1 MFDDKMSGNAMNA
14 EIELKLFFLPI
25 YQESL
30 INKLDSLDNAVP
42 QGKRRLANGY
52 FDTPDLQLRQWDMG
66 LRVRGYDA
74 HREQTIKTAGQVV
87 GGIHSRPEYN
97 VTIQADSPDLSL
109 FPASIWPADADLAA
123 TQAQLTCI
131 FHTDFYRRA
140 WHVQIDNSLVEVA
153 LDIGEI
159 TANGQQEAL
168 CELEFELLSGD
179 TEALLK
185 LAMQVAS
192 VVPVRLGKASKA
204 QRGYRLAGK
213 AKPLDLTAL
222 EFLPLAEPRDSS
234 TQDLT
239 ANCQI
244 LLETALERWQLLES
258 MIAEESKPE
267 ACVALWWRMRAC
279 IRLLRMTLSQF
290 ELLNVTLSSQFM
302 SIEKQLDFIEQAQ
315 ALTALLGSQRGL
327 FAKLGQHA
335 QVKARL
341 MAQLSEIHLTE
352 RLHSLWQQTEY
363 GQLQLAIVEI
373 LLKVSAGEVDIS
385 NQPSLRQHADRAQQA
400 SWMAIVEVMPL
411 NTVMTTANYLQV
423 AAVLDESILVG
434 HAYGSLYEAKS
445 RDAFRAPW
453 QDLVLGIKTL
463 ACYRAVQDASREL
476 DIDLNEWLE
485 DKQQSLLF
493 AMESTRRNA
502 MQQQAYW

>member
-1 MFDDKMSGNAMNA
+1 MNA

-109 FPASIWPADADLAA
+109 FPASIWPVDTDLAA

-140 WHVQIDNSLVEVA
+140 WHVQIDNSVVEVA

-352 RLHSLWQQTEY
+352 RLLSLWQQTEY

-411 NTVMTTANYLQV
+411 NTVMTAANYLQV

-445 RDAFRAPW
+445 RNAFRAPW

>member
-1 MFDDKMSGNAMNA
+1 MNA

-131 FHTDFYRRA
+131 FHTDFYRRS
-140 WHVQIDNSLVEVA
+140 WHVQIDNSVVEVA

-290 ELLNVTLSSQFM
+290 ELLNVTLSSRFM

-352 RLHSLWQQTEY
+352 RLLSLWQQTEY

-411 NTVMTTANYLQV
+411 NTVMTSANYLQV

>member
-1 MFDDKMSGNAMNA
+1 MNA

-66 LRVRGYDA
+66 LRVRGYDG

-140 WHVQIDNSLVEVA
+140 WHVQIDNSVVEVA

-185 LAMQVAS
+185 LATQVAS

-290 ELLNVTLSSQFM
+290 GLLNVTLSSQFM

-315 ALTALLGSQRGL
+315 TLTALLGSQRGL

-352 RLHSLWQQTEY
+352 RLLSLWQQTEY

-385 NQPSLRQHADRAQQA
+385 NQPSLRQHADLAQQA

>member
-1 MFDDKMSGNAMNA
+1 MNA

-42 QGKRRLANGY
+42 QGQRRLANGY

-109 FPASIWPADADLAA
+109 FPAGIWPADADLAA

-140 WHVQIDNSLVEVA
+140 WHVQIDNSVVEVA

-352 RLHSLWQQTEY
+352 RLLSLWQQTEY

-411 NTVMTTANYLQV
+411 NTVMTSANYLQV

>member
-1 MFDDKMSGNAMNA
+1 MNA

-66 LRVRGYDA
+66 LRVRGYDG

-109 FPASIWPADADLAA
+109 FPASIWPVDADLAA

-140 WHVQIDNSLVEVA
+140 WHVQIDNSVVEVA

-185 LAMQVAS
+185 LATQVAS

-222 EFLPLAEPRDSS
+222 EFLPLAESRDSS

-315 ALTALLGSQRGL
+315 TLTALLGSQRGL

-352 RLHSLWQQTEY
+352 RLLSLWQQTEY

-385 NQPSLRQHADRAQQA
+385 NQPSLRQHADLAQQA

>member
-1 MFDDKMSGNAMNA
+1 MNA

-30 INKLDSLDNAVP
+30 INKLDSLDNVVP

-52 FDTPDLQLRQWDMG
+52 FDTPDLQLRQWNMG
-66 LRVRGYDA
+66 LRVRGYDG

-109 FPASIWPADADLAA
+109 FPASIWPVDADLAA

-140 WHVQIDNSLVEVA
+140 WHVQIDNSVVEVA

-213 AKPLDLTAL
+213 AKPLDLTEL

-463 ACYRAVQDASREL
+463 ACYRAVHDASREL

>member
-1 MFDDKMSGNAMNA
+1 MNA

-109 FPASIWPADADLAA
+109 FPASIWPVDADLAA

-140 WHVQIDNSLVEVA
+140 WHVQIDNSVVEVA

-463 ACYRAVQDASREL
+463 ACYRAVHDASREL

>member
-1 MFDDKMSGNAMNA
+1 MNA

-109 FPASIWPADADLAA
+109 FPASIWPVDTDLAA

-140 WHVQIDNSLVEVA
+140 WHVQIDNSVVEVA

-352 RLHSLWQQTEY
+352 RLLSLWQQTEY

>member
-1 MFDDKMSGNAMNA
+1 MNA

-109 FPASIWPADADLAA
+109 FPACIWPADADLAA

-140 WHVQIDNSLVEVA
+140 WHVKMDNSLVEVA

-222 EFLPLAEPRDSS
+222 EFLPLAESRDSS

-290 ELLNVTLSSQFM
+290 GLLNVTLSSQFM

-352 RLHSLWQQTEY
+352 RLLSLWQQTEY

>member
-1 MFDDKMSGNAMNA
+1 MNA

-140 WHVQIDNSLVEVA
+140 WHVQIDNSVVEVA

-185 LAMQVAS
+185 LATQVAS

-352 RLHSLWQQTEY
+352 RLLSLWQQTEY

-385 NQPSLRQHADRAQQA
+385 NQPSLRQHADSAQQA

>member
-1 MFDDKMSGNAMNA
+1 MNA

-140 WHVQIDNSLVEVA
+140 WHVQIDNSVVEVA

-185 LAMQVAS
+185 LATQVAS

-290 ELLNVTLSSQFM
+290 GLLNVTLSSQFM

-315 ALTALLGSQRGL
+315 TLTALLGSQRGL

-352 RLHSLWQQTEY
+352 RLLSLWQQTEY

-385 NQPSLRQHADRAQQA
+385 NQPSLRQHADLAQQA

>member
-1 MFDDKMSGNAMNA
+1 MNA

-42 QGKRRLANGY
+42 QGQRRLANGY

-97 VTIQADSPDLSL
+97 VTIQSDSPDLSL
-109 FPASIWPADADLAA
+109 FPTSIWPVDADLAA

-140 WHVQIDNSLVEVA
+140 WHVQIDNSVVEVA

-179 TEALLK
+179 TEVLLK

-213 AKPLDLTAL
+213 AKPLDLKAL
-222 EFLPLAEPRDSS
+222 EFLPLAESHDSS
-234 TQDLT
+234 SQDLS

-258 MIAEESKPE
+258 MIAEESDPE

-279 IRLLRMTLSQF
+279 IRLLRMTLNQF

-302 SIEKQLDFIEQAQ
+302 LIEKQLDFIEQAQ

-335 QVKARL
+335 QVKVRL
-341 MAQLSEIHLTE
+341 LAQLTEINLTG
-352 RLHSLWQQTEY
+352 RLLFLWQQTEY
-363 GQLQLAIVEI
+363 GQLQLAIVEL
-373 LLKVSAGEVDIS
+373 LLKISAGEVDIPH
-385 NQPSLRQHADRAQQA
+385 QPSLRQHADRAQQA
-400 SWMAIVEVMPL
+400 SWMAIIEVMPL
-411 NTVMTTANYLQV
+411 NSVMTAANYLQV
-423 AAVLDESILVG
+423 ATVLDASILVG

-453 QDLVLGIKTL
+453 QDLALGIKTL
-463 ACYRAVQDASREL
+463 ACYRALQDASREL
-476 DIDLNEWLE
+476 DINLAEWLE

-502 MQQQAYW
+502 MQQQVYW

>member
-1 MFDDKMSGNAMNA
+1 MNA

-42 QGKRRLANGY
+42 QGKRRLTNGY

-66 LRVRGYDA
+66 LRVRGYDG

-140 WHVQIDNSLVEVA
+140 WHVQIDNSVVEVA

-185 LAMQVAS
+185 LAIQVAS

-341 MAQLSEIHLTE
+341 MVQLSEIHLTE

-411 NTVMTTANYLQV
+411 NTVMTSANYLQV

>member
-1 MFDDKMSGNAMNA
+1 MNA

-140 WHVQIDNSLVEVA
+140 WHVQIDNSVVEVA

-192 VVPVRLGKASKA
+192 EVPVRLGKASKA

-222 EFLPLAEPRDSS
+222 EFLPLAESRDSS

-290 ELLNVTLSSQFM
+290 GLLNVTLSSQFM

-373 LLKVSAGEVDIS
+373 LLKVSADEVDIS

-463 ACYRAVQDASREL
+463 ACYRAVHDASREL

>member
-1 MFDDKMSGNAMNA
+1 MNA

-42 QGKRRLANGY
+42 QGQRRLANGY

-97 VTIQADSPDLSL
+97 VTIQSDSPDLSL
-109 FPASIWPADADLAA
+109 FPTSIWPVDADLAA

-140 WHVQIDNSLVEVA
+140 WHVQIDNSVVEVA

-213 AKPLDLTAL
+213 AKPLDLKAL
-222 EFLPLAEPRDSS
+222 EFLPLAESHDSS
-234 TQDLT
+234 SQDLS

-258 MIAEESKPE
+258 MIAEESDPE
-267 ACVALWWRMRAC
+267 ACVVLWWRMRAC
-279 IRLLRMTLSQF
+279 IRLLRMTLNQF

-302 SIEKQLDFIEQAQ
+302 LIEKQLDFIEQAQ

-341 MAQLSEIHLTE
+341 LAQLTEINLTE
-352 RLHSLWQQTEY
+352 RLLSLWQQTEY
-363 GQLQLAIVEI
+363 GQLQLAIVEL
-373 LLKVSAGEVDIS
+373 LLKISAGEVDITH
-385 NQPSLRQHADRAQQA
+385 QPSLRQHADRAQQA
-400 SWMAIVEVMPL
+400 SWMAIIEVMPL
-411 NTVMTTANYLQV
+411 NSVMTAANYLQV
-423 AAVLDESILVG
+423 ATVLDASILVG

-453 QDLVLGIKTL
+453 QDLALGIKTL
-463 ACYRAVQDASREL
+463 ACYRALQDASREL
-476 DIDLNEWLE
+476 DINLAEWLE

-502 MQQQAYW
+502 MQQQVYW

>member
-1 MFDDKMSGNAMNA
+1 MNA

-66 LRVRGYDA
+66 LRVRGYDG

-140 WHVQIDNSLVEVA
+140 WHVQIDNSVVEVA

-185 LAMQVAS
+185 LATQVAS

-352 RLHSLWQQTEY
+352 RLLSLWQQTEY

>member
-1 MFDDKMSGNAMNA
+1 MNA

-109 FPASIWPADADLAA
+109 FPASIWPVDADLAA

-140 WHVQIDNSLVEVA
+140 WHVQIDNSVVEVA

-185 LAMQVAS
+185 LATQVAS

-463 ACYRAVQDASREL
+463 ACYRAVHDASREL

>member
-1 MFDDKMSGNAMNA
+1 MNA

-109 FPASIWPADADLAA
+109 FPASIWPVDADLAA

-140 WHVQIDNSLVEVA
+140 WHVQIDNSVVEVA

-352 RLHSLWQQTEY
+352 RLLSLWQQTEY

-385 NQPSLRQHADRAQQA
+385 NQPSLRQHADLAQQA

-411 NTVMTTANYLQV
+411 NTVMTAANYLQV

-485 DKQQSLLF
+485 EKQQSLLF

>member
-1 MFDDKMSGNAMNA
+1 MNA

-42 QGKRRLANGY
+42 QGRRRLANGY

-66 LRVRGYDA
+66 LRVRGYDG

-140 WHVQIDNSLVEVA
+140 WHVQIDNSVVEVA

-185 LAMQVAS
+185 LATQVAS

-290 ELLNVTLSSQFM
+290 GLLNVTLSSQFM

-352 RLHSLWQQTEY
+352 RLLSLWQQTEY

-476 DIDLNEWLE
+476 EIDLNEWLE

>member
-109 FPASIWPADADLAA
+109 FPASIWPVDADLAA

-140 WHVQIDNSLVEVA
+140 WHVQIDNSVVEVA

-185 LAMQVAS
+185 LATQVAS

-290 ELLNVTLSSQFM
+290 GLLNVTLSSQFM

-352 RLHSLWQQTEY
+352 RLLSLWQQTEY

-385 NQPSLRQHADRAQQA
+385 NQPSLRQHADLAQQA

-411 NTVMTTANYLQV
+411 NTVMTAANYLQV

-445 RDAFRAPW
+445 RNAFRAPW

-463 ACYRAVQDASREL
+463 ACYRAVHDASREL

>member
-1 MFDDKMSGNAMNA
+1 MNA

-109 FPASIWPADADLAA
+109 FPASIWPANADLAA

-140 WHVQIDNSLVEVA
+140 WHVQIDNSVVEVA

-213 AKPLDLTAL
+213 AKPLDLNAL
-222 EFLPLAEPRDSS
+222 EFLPLTESHDSS
-234 TQDLT
+234 SQELS

-258 MIAEESKPE
+258 MIAEESEPE

-290 ELLNVTLSSQFM
+290 KLLNVKLSSQFM

-335 QVKARL
+335 QVNARL
-341 MAQLSEIHLTE
+341 MVQLTE
-352 RLHSLWQQTEY
+352 MNLKGRLLSLWQQTEY
-363 GQLQLAIVEI
+363 GQLQLAIVEL
-373 LLKVSAGEVDIS
+373 LLKISAGEVDIS
-385 NQPSLRQHADRAQQA
+385 HQPSLRQHADRAQQA
-400 SWMAIVEVMPL
+400 SWVAILDVMPL
-411 NTVMTTANYLQV
+411 NSVMTSANYLQV

-463 ACYRAVQDASREL
+463 ACYRAVQDASRAL
-476 DIDLNEWLE
+476 DIDLTEWLE

>member
-1 MFDDKMSGNAMNA
+1 MNA

-42 QGKRRLANGY
+42 QGQRRLANGY
-52 FDTPDLQLRQWDMG
+52 FDTSDLQLRQWDMG

-97 VTIQADSPDLSL
+97 VTIQSDSPDLSL
-109 FPASIWPADADLAA
+109 FPTSIWPADADLAA

-140 WHVQIDNSLVEVA
+140 WHVQIDNSVVEVA

-213 AKPLDLTAL
+213 AKPLDLKAL
-222 EFLPLAEPRDSS
+222 EFLPLAESHDSS
-234 TQDLT
+234 LDLS

-244 LLETALERWQLLES
+244 LLETAIERWQLLES
-258 MIAEESKPE
+258 MIAEESDPE

-279 IRLLRMTLSQF
+279 IRLLRLTLNQF

-302 SIEKQLDFIEQAQ
+302 LIEKQLDFIEQAQ

-341 MAQLSEIHLTE
+341 LAQLTEINLTG
-352 RLHSLWQQTEY
+352 RLLSLWQQTEY
-363 GQLQLAIVEI
+363 GQLQLAIVEL
-373 LLKVSAGEVDIS
+373 LLKMSAGEVDITH
-385 NQPSLRQHADRAQQA
+385 QPSLRQHADRAQQA
-400 SWMAIVEVMPL
+400 SWMAIIEVMPL
-411 NTVMTTANYLQV
+411 NSVMTAANYLQV
-423 AAVLDESILVG
+423 ATVLDASILVG

-453 QDLVLGIKTL
+453 QDLALGIKTL
-463 ACYRAVQDASREL
+463 ACYRALQDASREL
-476 DIDLNEWLE
+476 DINLAEWLE

-502 MQQQAYW
+502 MQQQVYW

>member
-1 MFDDKMSGNAMNA
+1 MNA

-109 FPASIWPADADLAA
+109 FPASIWPVDADLAA

-140 WHVQIDNSLVEVA
+140 WHVQIDNSVVEVA

-185 LAMQVAS
+185 LATQVAS

-290 ELLNVTLSSQFM
+290 GLLNVTLSSQFM

-315 ALTALLGSQRGL
+315 TLTALLGSQRGL

-352 RLHSLWQQTEY
+352 RLLSLWQQTEY

>member
-1 MFDDKMSGNAMNA
+1 MNA

-109 FPASIWPADADLAA
+109 FPAGIWPADADLAA

-140 WHVQIDNSLVEVA
+140 WHVQIDNSVVEVA

-168 CELEFELLSGD
+168 CELEFELISGD

-222 EFLPLAEPRDSS
+222 EFLPLAESRDSS

-352 RLHSLWQQTEY
+352 RLLSLWQQTEY

-385 NQPSLRQHADRAQQA
+385 NQPSLRQHADSAQQA

>member
-1 MFDDKMSGNAMNA
+1 MNA

-66 LRVRGYDA
+66 LRVRGYDG

-109 FPASIWPADADLAA
+109 FPASIWPVDADLAA

-140 WHVQIDNSLVEVA
+140 WHVQIDNSVVEVA

-185 LAMQVAS
+185 LAIQVAS

-279 IRLLRMTLSQF
+279 IRLLRMTLNQF

-302 SIEKQLDFIEQAQ
+302 LIEKQLDFIEQAQ

-341 MAQLSEIHLTE
+341 LAQLTEINLTE
-352 RLHSLWQQTEY
+352 RLLSLWQQIEY
-363 GQLQLAIVEI
+363 GQLQLAIVEL
-373 LLKVSAGEVDIS
+373 LLKISAGEVDITH
-385 NQPSLRQHADRAQQA
+385 QPSLRQHADRAQQA
-400 SWMAIVEVMPL
+400 SWMAIIEVMPL
-411 NTVMTTANYLQV
+411 NSVMTAANYLQV
-423 AAVLDESILVG
+423 ATVLDASILVG

-445 RDAFRAPW
+445 RDTFRAPW

>member
-1 MFDDKMSGNAMNA
+1 MNA

-385 NQPSLRQHADRAQQA
+385 NQPSLRQHADLAQQA

>member
-1 MFDDKMSGNAMNA
+1 MNA

-140 WHVQIDNSLVEVA
+140 WHVQIDNSVVEVA

-185 LAMQVAS
+185 LATQVAS

-352 RLHSLWQQTEY
+352 RLLSLWQQTEY

-411 NTVMTTANYLQV
+411 NTVMTSANYLQV

>member
-1 MFDDKMSGNAMNA
+1 MNA

-109 FPASIWPADADLAA
+109 FPASIWPVDADLAA

-140 WHVQIDNSLVEVA
+140 WHVQIDNSVVEVA

-352 RLHSLWQQTEY
+352 RLLSLWQQTEY

-385 NQPSLRQHADRAQQA
+385 NQPSLRQHADLAQQA

-411 NTVMTTANYLQV
+411 NTVMTAANYLQV

-476 DIDLNEWLE
+476 DID
-485 DKQQSLLF
+485 
-493 AMESTRRNA
+493 
-502 MQQQAYW
+502 

>member
-1 MFDDKMSGNAMNA
+1 MNA

-52 FDTPDLQLRQWDMG
+52 FDTPDLQLRKWDMG

-109 FPASIWPADADLAA
+109 FPASIWPVDADLAA

-140 WHVQIDNSLVEVA
+140 WHVQIDNSVVEVA

-168 CELEFELLSGD
+168 CELEFELISGD

-185 LAMQVAS
+185 LAIQVAS

-222 EFLPLAEPRDSS
+222 EFLPLAESRDSS

-411 NTVMTTANYLQV
+411 NTVMTSANYLQV

-445 RDAFRAPW
+445 RDTFRAPW

>member
-1 MFDDKMSGNAMNA
+1 MNA

-66 LRVRGYDA
+66 LRVRGYDG

-109 FPASIWPADADLAA
+109 FPASIWPVDADLAA

-140 WHVQIDNSLVEVA
+140 WHVQIDNSVVEVA

-168 CELEFELLSGD
+168 CELEFELISGD

-185 LAMQVAS
+185 LAIQVAS

>member
-1 MFDDKMSGNAMNA
+1 MNA

-109 FPASIWPADADLAA
+109 FPASIWPVDADLAA

-140 WHVQIDNSLVEVA
+140 WHVQIDNSVVEVA

-239 ANCQI
+239 VNCQI

-352 RLHSLWQQTEY
+352 RLLSLWQQTEY